1 MLISRLVPGALA
13 LAAAGAAVAGP
24 TVPLGQPLGLTLG
37 GALGINLGNALGA
50 VLGTQLGAILPWA
63 GSGVLVAG
71 AASLGFGIYLSR
83 RKRQR

>member
-1 MLISRLVPGALA
+1 
-13 LAAAGAAVAGP
+13 
-24 TVPLGQPLGLTLG
+24 LTLG